1 MDFRDKLK
9 ELQIQAIHQ
18 VRAERKKS
26 NFRRHC
32 KVVVPLLI
40 VLVVAVYFIGKTMQ
54 TYRLIP
60 AIITHEQQSTEYR
73 YPVPPDQTDSEW
85 TSAETGNT
93 NGAHSSDNLI
103 IGTEKMPD
111 PEIPLLALEDENEE
125 FSFEMHLET
134 DSEAG
139 YESET
144 NYRSNNTFP
153 NEDEAADD
161 LDSAADE
168 NTEASEIDEVHLIT
182 PSSSVTSPY
191 GSRIT
196 QLLVCSGVKDRNCIV
211 RHSDFVLR
219 KGQNPHVWM
228 EVFSDSVPYVLKHVY
243 YHEGRQYVEVPLTI
257 KYRRMRTWS
266 FITLKDLD
274 QVGSWHVEI
283 VAEDGT
289 VFGRAEFKVIKG
301 S

>member
-26 NFRRHC
+26 NFRRHF

-40 VLVVAVYFIGKTMQ
+40 VLVVAVYFIGKTVQ

-60 AIITHEQQSTEYR
+60 AIIAHEQQSPEYR
-73 YPVPPDQTDSEW
+73 YPVPPDQTESEW

-93 NGAHSSDNLI
+93 NGAHSSDSLI

-111 PEIPLLALEDENEE
+111 PEIPLLALEDDNEE

-139 YESET
+139 NELET
-144 NYRSNNTFP
+144 NYQSNNTFP
-153 NEDEAADD
+153 IEGETNDD

-168 NTEASEIDEVHLIT
+168 NTEASEIDEAYLIT
-182 PSSSVTSPY
+182 PSSSVTSQY

-196 QLLVCSGVKDRNCIV
+196 QLLVCSGVKDRNCIIWK
-211 RHSDFVLR
+211 SEFALR
-219 KGQNPHVWM
+219 KGRNPHVWM

-243 YHEGRQYVEVPLTI
+243 YHEGRKYVEVPLTI
-257 KYRRMRTWS
+257 RHTRMRTWS
-266 FITLKDLD
+266 YISLKDLD

-289 VFGRAEFKVIKG
+289 VLGRADFKVITG